1 MDKVTDK
8 GIRNFFLEMEN
19 HQISA
24 QEFFNPF
31 MLESLERNFG
41 LSKVVIM
48 YFDTVGKFLSWTDKI
63 EGNISKQSGGIISA
77 SDISGL
83 NADKRTD
90 ETRFGPADIPDSEGT
105 ALRTVEGRL
114 PEDGERHPYQDF
126 EPEDIVRQKIYED
139 AVNDHLTYFDIEPRL
154 YRGTDIVLDYENSA
168 HAGFL
173 EKYFRAHYS
182 LTMAFGINA
191 YIQLVFLRDKEEGN
205 FSDKDVEHLRDI
217 YSYIATAYKNFKKYE
232 QVKIISKIQGEI
244 IASGEKAYL
253 ITDDFMHIL
262 DHSSEAMK
270 RLEELMGVNLGSID
284 SDTPCNWLP
293 FLLGV
298 SEGDHSE
305 VHNRTIKNY
314 IYTIHDYR
322 QSYSNG
328 IVDLY
333 HWITIH
339 KETHEASPQADGALD
354 AVTGSLSALTK
365 TEQKV
370 ARLMAKGYTYKEIA
384 ASMVISYHTVK
395 KHVENIYEKCHVNS
409 RYQLMQLMK
418 KL

>member
-1 MDKVTDK
+1 MGKVTEK
-8 GIRNFFLEMEN
+8 GIRDFFLEMEN

-31 MLESLERNFG
+31 MLESLERHFG
-41 LSKVVIM
+41 LSKVIIM
-48 YFDTVGKFLSWTDKI
+48 YFDTHGKFLSWTDKL
-63 EGNISKQSGGIISA
+63 EGNIANTNGSSKKGMDG
-77 SDISGL
+77 SGL
-83 NADKRTD
+83 PEIHVDRSE
-90 ETRFGPADIPDSEGT
+90 ETEET
-105 ALRTVEGRL
+105 E
-114 PEDGERHPYQDF
+114 HPYKCF
-126 EPEDIVRQKIYED
+126 EPEDIVRQRIYEE

-154 YRGTDIVLDYENSA
+154 YRGTDIIKNYDTSA
-168 HAGFL
+168 HSAFL
-173 EKYFRAHYS
+173 ENNFKAHYS

-191 YIQLVFLRDKEEGN
+191 YIQLVFFRDKAEGD
-205 FSDKDVEHLRDI
+205 FTDRDVEHLRDI

-232 QVKIISKIQGEI
+232 QVKIISRIQGEI

-262 DHSSEAMK
+262 DHSREALK
-270 RLEELMGVNLGSID
+270 RLEELMGVNLGNID

-298 SEGDHSE
+298 SEGDNSE

-339 KETHEASPQADGALD
+339 KEEHETLSKTDGIFD
-354 AVTGSLSALTK
+354 TGAGTLEALTK

-384 ASMVISYHTVK
+384 ATMVISYHTVK

-409 RYQLMQLMK
+409 RYQLMQVMK
-418 KL
+418 KS